1 MTHSQLKSSFT
12 MKSDSTYQKDVFDD
26 ESEDEEIKTMIDSIE
41 AGIEDLEKQ
50 KNQAEANEI

>member
-1 MTHSQLKSSFT
+1 